1 MATQLSEIQGV
12 DLSSVLTRKESLS
25 SQQIQELESRGVRVD
40 QDVELILK
48 DSKLNGQVTELQEFD
63 PTGSEHT
70 LVSEGSVFKMISI
83 AHI

>member
-1 MATQLSEIQGV
+1 MATQLSEIEGV
-12 DLSSVLTRKESLS
+12 DLSSVLTRESLS

-63 PTGSEHT
+63 PTDSEHT
-70 LVSEGSVFKMISI
+70 LVSEGRFLK
-83 AHI
+83 